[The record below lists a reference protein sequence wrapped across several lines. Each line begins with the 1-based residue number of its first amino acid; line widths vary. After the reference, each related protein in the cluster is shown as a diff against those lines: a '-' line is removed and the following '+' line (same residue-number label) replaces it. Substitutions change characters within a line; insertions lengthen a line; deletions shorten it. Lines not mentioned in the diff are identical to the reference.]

1 MATVWSLIANR
12 IDGLGVV
19 WKEWRVKLIDFS
31 NGPVDAGSVPMLASD
46 GKIDPSMLHGSGGDV
61 HIKQAEIDFGALPV
75 AEMSFLIT
83 DPDVEVTS
91 NLQGEVAY
99 VAPTGKDLDEMEMDG
114 LELKFAPGSGQF
126 TLYARGRDGYV
137 ADKFKVNYLVG

>member
-1 MATVWSLIANR
+1 
-12 IDGLGVV
+12 
-19 WKEWRVKLIDFS
+19 
-31 NGPVDAGSVPMLASD
+31 
-46 GKIDPSMLHGSGGDV
+46 
-61 HIKQAEIDFGALPV
+61 
-75 AEMSFLIT
+75 MSFLVT

-137 ADKFKVNYLVG
+137 ADTFKVNYLIG